1 MCIRDRL
8 YIVISHVLWFFGI
21 HGTNTLEAVSRKL
34 FESEIVINQD
44 LLAQGLLP
52 THIFSK
58 TFLDTFVF
66 IGGCGL
72 SLIHIWESI
81 CFSAR
86 FPFWESI
93 SRMMTCAP
101 IAAKHLAVSKP
112 IPPPAPVIK
121 LSDSVILFRT
131 C

>member
-1 MCIRDRL
+1 MGNGLASMLL

-34 FESEIVINQD
+34 FESEILINQD

-66 IGGCGL
+66 IGGCGSALCMVLALFWWPARKTTGVWL
-72 SLIHIWESI
+72 SFHFRQLFLTSMNSY
-81 CFSAR
+81 CLGFPSYSAR
-86 FPFWESI
+86 
-93 SRMMTCAP
+93 T
-101 IAAKHLAVSKP
+101 
-112 IPPPAPVIK
+112 
-121 LSDSVILFRT
+121 
-131 C
+131 

>member
-1 MCIRDRL
+1 MNFGSYLFMRLFGSMGNGLASMLL

-66 IGGCGL
+66 IGGCG
-72 SLIHIWESI
+72 
-81 CFSAR
+81 SALC
-86 FPFWESI
+86 
-93 SRMMTCAP
+93 MV
-101 IAAKHLAVSKP
+101 LALFFCGPQEKQ
-112 IPPPAPVIK
+112 PA
-121 LSDSVILFRT
+121 SG
-131 C
+131 